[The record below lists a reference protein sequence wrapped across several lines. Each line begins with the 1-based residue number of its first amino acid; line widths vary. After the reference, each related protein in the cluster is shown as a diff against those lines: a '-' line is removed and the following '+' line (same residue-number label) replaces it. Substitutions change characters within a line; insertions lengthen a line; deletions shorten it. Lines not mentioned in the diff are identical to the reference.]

1 MSTLEK
7 RIASLEQVHGTV
19 ERRKIVV
26 QFVSPSRGLVGMRC
40 GDFTVS
46 RRDDETEVQFLLRS
60 KQELENTTPFTS
72 SHQV

>member
-7 RIASLEQVHGTV
+7 RIACLEQVHGTV

-40 GDFTVS
+40 GGFTIE
-46 RRDDETEVQFLLRS
+46 RLDDETEVQFLLRS
-60 KQELENTTPFTS
+60 KQELEIATP
-72 SHQV
+72 

>member
-1 MSTLEK
+1 MRTLEQ

-40 GDFTVS
+40 GDFTID
-46 RRDDETEVQFLLRS
+46 RLDDETEVQFLVRS
-60 KQELENTTPFTS
+60 RRELAHAGP
-72 SHQV
+72 

>member
-40 GDFTVS
+40 GDFTID
-46 RRDDETEVQFLLRS
+46 RLDDETEVQFLLRS
-60 KQELENTTPFTS
+60 KQELENATP
-72 SHQV
+72 